1 MVYAEAIGGEC
12 MKTVAE
18 VSGLTGVSVRTLH
31 HYDAIGLL
39 KPAKVTEAGYRL
51 YDEGSLRRLQTIL
64 LFRELQFPLKEIRQI
79 LDQPEFDP
87 KEALEQQIRLLEMK
101 RQHLDGLIAHARA
114 IQKTGG
120 IHMDFKAFDTSKMD
134 DYARQ
139 AKEKWG
145 STDAYRESQ
154 KKTAGK
160 TKEQLRSDGD
170 KLMDIFAQLGAVR
183 FEDPASE
190 QAQALIGKL
199 QAFITEHYYNCTP
212 QILRG
217 LGQLYVAGD
226 EMTENINKAGGPG
239 TAEFAQK
246 AIEIYCK

>member
-1 MVYAEAIGGEC
+1 
-12 MKTVAE
+12 
-18 VSGLTGVSVRTLH
+18 
-31 HYDAIGLL
+31 
-39 KPAKVTEAGYRL
+39 
-51 YDEGSLRRLQTIL
+51 
-64 LFRELQFPLKEIRQI
+64 
-79 LDQPEFDP
+79 
-87 KEALEQQIRLLEMK
+87 
-101 RQHLDGLIAHARA
+101 
-114 IQKTGG
+114 
-120 IHMDFKAFDTSKMD
+120 MDFKAFDTSKMD

-139 AKEKWG
+139 AKAKWG
-145 STDAYRESQ
+145 NTDAYRESQ

-160 TKEQLRSDGD
+160 TKEQLRSDVD